1 MINRLLPILITSV
14 LLAGCTKT
22 ETTKGG
28 IAQEMELAKTCWR
41 CDNVFLSSGYCPV
54 MIFWE
59 RIGNTHCSMYA
70 YSDKTEAFYQLKG
83 YSYKIGYSEGGAD
96 VTLYDKNARYYLG
109 HIIDGQLVFSIYPDI
124 FYDNIASLQK
134 HEGPLSF
141 TQVKKTDLPGLLDTI
156 NELFH
161 EDDPDELPWD

>member
-59 RIGNTHCSMYA
+59 RIGNTHCSM
-70 YSDKTEAFYQLKG
+70 
-83 YSYKIGYSEGGAD
+83 I
-96 VTLYDKNARYYLG
+96 YLG
-109 HIIDGQLVFSIYPDI
+109 DVVRRCRKYCDIY
-124 FYDNIASLQK
+124 
-134 HEGPLSF
+134 LSGGIS
-141 TQVKKTDLPGLLDTI
+141 DYYI
-156 NELFH
+156 
-161 EDDPDELPWD
+161 